1 MGRTEI
7 SRGRGGLRVAMR
19 VPATVLVLL
28 LIALAA
34 VAAPANDDQ
43 AVCAVCGPREG
54 SGFEPVKAR
63 ATWKGKEYAFCSV
76 KCKVEFLK
84 DPQAFLVSDEGK
96 AAPAFTLKTLDGR
109 SVSLADF
116 RGRVVLLDFWG
127 TFCPP
132 CVAALPEL
140 QALHDRH
147 AARGF
152 AVVGVTVDD
161 RPAMVKKATA
171 KLTYPIVQATPQV
184 WSAYKVNAL
193 PSLVLVDRD
202 GKIVRRFGGE
212 TSPAAMRA
220 EIEKALAR

>member
-1 MGRTEI
+1 MR
-7 SRGRGGLRVAMR
+7 SVALM
-19 VPATVLVLL
+19 LVLL
-28 LIALAA
+28 TIAFAA
-34 VAAPANDDQ
+34 VAAEDQ

-63 ATWKGKEYAFCSV
+63 ATYKGKEYAFCSL

-96 AAPAFTLKTLDGR
+96 AAPPFTLKTLDGR

-132 CVAALPEL
+132 CMAALPEL

-161 RPAMVKKATA
+161 RPALVKKATA

-202 GKIVRRFGGE
+202 GKIVKRFGGE
-212 TSPAAMRA
+212 SDPAAMRA
-220 EIEKALAR
+220 EIEKVLAR

>member
-1 MGRTEI
+1 
-7 SRGRGGLRVAMR
+7 MR
-19 VPATVLVLL
+19 KLVPLLFLL
-28 LIALAA
+28 LLAF
-34 VAAPANDDQ
+34 AAFAADDQ

-63 ATWKGKEYAFCSV
+63 ATHKGKEYAFCSL

-84 DPQAFLVSDEGK
+84 NPDEFLVTDEGK
-96 AAPAFTLKTLDGR
+96 PAPAFTLKTYDGR
-109 SVSLADF
+109 PVSLADF
-116 RGRVVLLDFWG
+116 RGKVVLLDFWG

-132 CVAALPEL
+132 CIAALPKL
-140 QALHDRH
+140 QALHDGH
-147 AARGF
+147 ASRGF

-161 RPAMVKKATA
+161 RVAMVKKATA
-171 KLTYPIVQATPQV
+171 KITYPIVQATPQV

-202 GKIVRRFGGE
+202 GRIVKRFGGE
-212 TSPAAMRA
+212 ADHAMMLA

>member
-1 MGRTEI
+1 
-7 SRGRGGLRVAMR
+7 MR
-19 VPATVLVLL
+19 LLSTVLILL
-28 LIALAA
+28 VAFAA
-34 VAAPANDDQ
+34 FAAEDQ
-43 AVCAVCGPREG
+43 AICAVCGPREG

-84 DPQAFLVSDEGK
+84 DPEQFLVTDEGK
-96 AAPAFTLKTLDGR
+96 PAPAFTLKTFDGKP
-109 SVSLADF
+109 VSLADF

-132 CVAALPEL
+132 CMAALPEL

-161 RPAMVKKATA
+161 RPALVKKATA

-193 PSLVLVDRD
+193 PSLVLVDRE
-202 GKIVRRFGGE
+202 GKIVKRFGGE
-212 TSPAAMRA
+212 SDPAAMRA
-220 EIEKALAR
+220 EIEKVLAR

>member
-1 MGRTEI
+1 
-7 SRGRGGLRVAMR
+7 MR
-19 VPATVLVLL
+19 KSLVVV
-28 LIALAA
+28 IALLAA
-34 VAAPANDDQ
+34 FAAFAEDQ
-43 AVCAVCGPREG
+43 AICAVCGPRNGE
-54 SGFEPVKAR
+54 GFEPVKAR
-63 ATWKGKEYAFCSV
+63 AKLRGKDYAFCSV

-84 DPQAFLVSDEGK
+84 NPDAFLVSDEGRP
-96 AAPAFTLKTLDGR
+96 APAFTLKTLDGR
-109 SVSLADF
+109 AVSLDDF

-132 CVAALPEL
+132 CVAALPQL

-171 KLTYPIVQATPQV
+171 KITYPIVQATPQV

-193 PSLVLVDRD
+193 PSLVLVGRD
-202 GKIVRRFGGE
+202 GRIVKRFGGE
-212 TSPAAMRA
+212 ADPALMRA